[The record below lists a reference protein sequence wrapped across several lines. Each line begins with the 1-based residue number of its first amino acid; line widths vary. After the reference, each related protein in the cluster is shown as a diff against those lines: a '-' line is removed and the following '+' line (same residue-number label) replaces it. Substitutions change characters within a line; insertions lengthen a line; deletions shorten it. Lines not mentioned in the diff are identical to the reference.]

1 MYILTDII
9 TFYNYF
15 LNYSLPQARHLH
27 IYVYSCIQIGDIFG
41 NYVVKSFV
49 FQTKYFSVLPLFCF
63 RTSTFAIS
71 ISVFFFFSA
80 PYICKWTDRF
90 VWVLP
95 FPGFHRYS
103 GKTEF
108 QNEREKC
115 LGSEESEAGVAPFLS
130 RSLVLFSGSLC
141 FFAVRHTWQSV
152 LTELTVFMR
161 LPNLIHLKR

>member
-15 LNYSLPQARHLH
+15 LNYSLPQARYLH

-71 ISVFFFFSA
+71 ISVFFSSQRLIFVNEQTDLFGCYLFQASIDIVGKPNFKTSA
-80 PYICKWTDRF
+80 KNAWGLRRARRG
-90 VWVLP
+90 LP
-95 FPGFHRYS
+95 
-103 GKTEF
+103 
-108 QNEREKC
+108 
-115 LGSEESEAGVAPFLS
+115 
-130 RSLVLFSGSLC
+130 LFSPDPSSYFRGLFVFSP
-141 FFAVRHTWQSV
+141 SV
-152 LTELTVFMR
+152 I
-161 LPNLIHLKR
+161 PGNQY